1 MATAI
6 NGAGTVMA
14 EITHLPTSSLT
25 AKALLQLLAN
35 THGIEGVSVVVKWGD
50 GTMSTRWSQMSVAE
64 LCMAAKV
71 LDRDV
76 TAEVDA

>member
-1 MATAI
+1 
-6 NGAGTVMA
+6 MA

-35 THGIEGVSVVVKWGD
+35 THGIDGVAVVIKWGD
-50 GTMSTRWSQMSVAE
+50 GSMSTRWSNMTVAE

-76 TAEVDA
+76 TGEVEG